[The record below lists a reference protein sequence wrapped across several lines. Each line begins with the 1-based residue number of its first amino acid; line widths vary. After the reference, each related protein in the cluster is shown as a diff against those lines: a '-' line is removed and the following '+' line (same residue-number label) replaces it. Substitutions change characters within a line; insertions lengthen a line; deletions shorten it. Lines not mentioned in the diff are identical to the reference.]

1 MNEIQSLVFLV
12 VAAALLSQLAL
23 VLRVPYPVF
32 LVLGGVVIGFVPGL
46 PTLEIPPEI
55 IFLVFLPPLLH
66 ASAYSSSPLDLR
78 AQLRPILF
86 LALGLVLATAAAVAC
101 VAHYVIGLP
110 WAAAFVLGGILA
122 PTDPVAAEAVFR
134 RLGVPDRVATIV
146 GGESLVNDGS
156 GLVAYQLAV
165 AAVVTG
171 TFSVVNAGF
180 QFLLVGAGG
189 LLFGLAAA
197 RLLLPLW
204 SRLREPAIVISLS
217 LLIPYVV
224 YVIAD
229 NVLGISGI
237 LAVVAYGLYGSWRA
251 TNLFSAASTRLQSY
265 SFWQVLVFLLEV
277 LLFVL
282 LGQQLPSIL
291 ANMGEYSLLEV
302 LLYAA
307 LVYGVLVGVRLL
319 SFLAEPY
326 LHPVIDSIL
335 RTEYPR
341 TSWRE
346 RLVMSWSGMRGA
358 VSLAAALAIPFATAA
373 GDPFPGRDLILFL
386 TFAVILATLVL
397 QGLTLGPLVNALN
410 LKSDANADKLD
421 ELTARRAATNRALE
435 ALDRMSKA
443 ETDSA
448 DPNGV
453 SARNLETMRQQ
464 YEERI
469 RRYEAGLSAG
479 GTTQEYAENSRA
491 WRNWRRRLLAAEREA
506 LISLRKRGEISQEAM
521 RRVERDLDLEEAR
534 IGG

>member
-1 MNEIQSLVFLV
+1 VLSEIQSLIFLV

-32 LVLGGVVIGFVPGL
+32 LVLGGVAIGFVPGL
-46 PTLEIPPEI
+46 PTLTIPPEI

-78 AQLRPILF
+78 AQLRPILL
-86 LALGLVLATAAAVAC
+86 LALGLVLVTAAAIAC
-101 VAHYVIGLP
+101 VAHFVIGFP

-156 GLVAYQLAV
+156 GLVIYQLAV

-171 TFSVVNAGF
+171 TFSVLNAGL
-180 QFLLVGAGG
+180 QFLFVSLGG
-189 LLFGLAAA
+189 LIFGLAAA

-229 NVLGISGI
+229 NVLSVSGI
-237 LAVVAYGLYGSWRA
+237 LAVVAYGLYGSWRS
-251 TNLFSAASTRLQSY
+251 TNLYSAASTRLQSY

-282 LGQQLPSIL
+282 VGQQLPSIL
-291 ANMGEYSLLEV
+291 ANMGEYSVPQV

-307 LVYGVLVGVRLL
+307 LVYVVLVGVRLV
-319 SFLAEPY
+319 SFFSEPY
-326 LHPVIDSIL
+326 LRPLLEWIIPG
-335 RTEYPR
+335 RYPA
-341 TSWRE
+341 TSPRE
-346 RLVMSWSGMRGA
+346 LLVMSWSGMRGG
-358 VSLAAALAIPFATAA
+358 VSLAAALAIPLTTAA
-373 GDPFPGRDLILFL
+373 GGPFPGRDLILFL
-386 TFAVILATLVL
+386 TFAVILGTLVL
-397 QGLTLGPLVNALN
+397 QGFTLAPLVNALD
-410 LKSDANADKLD
+410 LKSDANADKMY
-421 ELTARRAATNRALE
+421 ELTARLAATNRALE
-435 ALDRMSKA
+435 TLDHMSYA
-443 ETDSA
+443 ETDS
-448 DPNGV
+448 D
-453 SARNLETMRQQ
+453 SISSRDREMMREH

-479 GTTQEYAENSRA
+479 GTTPQYAQNSQS
-491 WRNWRRRLLAAEREA
+491 WRNWRRRLLAAERET

-521 RRVERDLDLEEAR
+521 RRVEHDLDLEESR
-534 IGG
+534 IDG